1 MSDLIDKLWP
11 AFEAEVSEQ
20 LEQLEQMLARGSA
33 DADIH
38 FLFRQFHTIKSSSAM
53 MDFSGMEAI
62 AHAAEDLLDI
72 VRRGDMLLQPAL
84 IDVLLRAVDTLRRQM
99 AEALRE
105 RRPPAAVPALVQD
118 LRAWLP
124 GSTAEAMTAASI
136 RKENAPLDA
145 DVHSRAGA
153 PVDTHADRS
162 VDTREEDDDLQQAVD
177 IFMATARECLPS
189 LLQAALENTELAGTV
204 ALLGACA
211 GDAGLLV
218 VTRLLEKLAAA
229 DADTRLT
236 VLAELLSRLR
246 HIESLSGQDAGTRDV
261 AVLLRHHV
269 EPAFR
274 QCLAAA
280 VAASS
285 LPLQGAVDAEAWLQ
299 AVLPLR
305 RFLRLLGLEA
315 SLRLLSLI
323 TQVLR
328 EISRGALRSGE
339 GLSAQLALATG
350 MAAELQ
356 GDLDEDVHYVAMT
369 EQLLDNIQREVAAL
383 QDDVA
388 GLDVT
393 TPDALRAAL
402 DISDDIFAALSVSL
416 RAQVAAH
423 LQAGHVLAEIDADL
437 EAMADGGEAFVGWLS
452 RNGTQLANHTVFH
465 GEGSEESTQLR
476 FLAAFALPEAELL
489 AGVALLEENSLLQL
503 RLLRHPQAQRPQVL
517 NPATNAALARN
528 ENPAAHPA
536 QPASAIAATSA
547 TQSARSQTATVRI
560 DSSTLDSFVN
570 RVGELVML
578 RNMMSHSFA
587 DERVNEGFRRLRQ
600 FIGGNNQ
607 PSPEEREQL
616 VAMINMLAERREDLL
631 QADARLQ
638 EALGHLQEDVLAL
651 RVVPVGSV
659 FNRMTRV
666 VWSLAQAQGK
676 QVQVDIRGEETRI
689 DKGMV
694 DILAEPLS
702 HMVRNAIDH
711 GIEST
716 AERAAAGK
724 PAQAV
729 LTLAAS
735 QQGNALLITVADDGR
750 GLDLPRILAKARRLG
765 LAGAQDYGDND
776 ITNFIFAPGFSTNE
790 QVTAVSGRGVGM
802 DVVKTRIAQI
812 GGQIEV
818 RSQPGRGVTFTL
830 RLPLSVAIQNV
841 VLVEAGGRLLALPE
855 RQVNEVLRLPAA
867 ALQLVQ
873 GQATTLLRGVVLP
886 LYGLDHLLGLAT
898 PAADGELEV
907 VVFSDGR
914 YRIGI
919 VVSRVIGRQEVFVRD
934 LHPDILRLPG
944 VGGAAILGDGR
955 VVIIADGDN
964 LLELARRR
972 AQSLQELLRA

>member
-53 MDFSGMEAI
+53 MDFAGMEAI
-62 AHAAEDLLDI
+62 AHAAEDLLDL
-72 VRRGDMLLQPAL
+72 VRRGEMLLQPGL

-99 AEALRE
+99 AEALSE
-105 RRPPAAVPALVQD
+105 RRPPAPEPALVQD
-118 LRAWLP
+118 LRAWL
-124 GSTAEAMTAASI
+124 GSKAAASVPVPVHAANAGGAGEESET
-136 RKENAPLDA
+136 EN
-145 DVHSRAGA
+145 GA
-153 PVDTHADRS
+153 
-162 VDTREEDDDLQQAVD
+162 DLQQAVD
-177 IFMATARECLPS
+177 VFMASARAILPQLLRDCLDASPLS
-189 LLQAALENTELAGTV
+189 AEAAQMAEDAR
-204 ALLGACA
+204 A
-211 GDAGLLV
+211 AGLLV
-218 VTRLLEKLAAA
+218 VARLLEKMATDDVAARQA
-229 DADTRLT
+229 
-236 VLAELLSRLR
+236 VLADLLSRLR
-246 HIESLSGQDAGTRDV
+246 HIESLSGQDAGTV
-261 AVLLRHHV
+261 SAYFILRRHY

-274 QCLAAA
+274 QCLETAVTASA
-280 VAASS
+280 TPLQVAA
-285 LPLQGAVDAEAWLQ
+285 DAQAWLQ

-305 RFLRLLGLEA
+305 RFLQLLGLTA
-315 SLRLLSLI
+315 GQRLFALI

-328 EISRGALRSGE
+328 EVSRDALHPGE
-339 GLSAQLALATG
+339 ALAAQLGLAIG
-350 MAAELQ
+350 IAAELQ
-356 GDLDEDVHYVAMT
+356 DDLDEDVHYVAMT

-383 QDDVA
+383 QDDADV
-388 GLDVT
+388 LDASS
-393 TPDALRAAL
+393 PAALRAAL
-402 DISDDIFAALSVSL
+402 DISDGMLAALSVSV
-416 RAQVAAH
+416 RAQLAAH
-423 LQAGHVLAEIDADL
+423 LAAGHVLAEIDADL
-437 EAMADGGEAFVGWLS
+437 ESMADGGEAFVGWLS
-452 RNGTQLANHTVFH
+452 ATGTQLANHTVFH
-465 GEGSEESTQLR
+465 GEGRDESTQLR
-476 FLAAFALPEAELL
+476 FLAAFAAPEASVVTGLGLLDEDGLL
-489 AGVALLEENSLLQL
+489 AL
-503 RLLRHPQAQRPQVL
+503 RVLRHPQHR
-517 NPATNAALARN
+517 NAAVLPVAPLMADAADGKA
-528 ENPAAHPA
+528 ESSPAAPV
-536 QPASAIAATSA
+536 
-547 TQSARSQTATVRI
+547 RSNAATVRI

-600 FIGGNNQ
+600 FLGGNSL
-607 PSPEEREQL
+607 PTPEEREQL
-616 VAMINMLAERREDLL
+616 VGMINMLAERRENLL

-702 HMVRNAIDH
+702 HMVRNAVDH
-711 GIEST
+711 GIES
-716 AERAAAGK
+716 AEERRAAGK

-765 LAGAQDYGDND
+765 LAGTQAYSDSD
-776 ITNFIFAPGFSTNE
+776 ITSFIFAPGFSTTE

-812 GGQIEV
+812 GGQIDV

-841 VLVEAGGRLLALPE
+841 VLVEAGGRVLALPE
-855 RQVNEVLRLPAA
+855 RQVNEVLQLPAA
-867 ALQLVQ
+867 SVQLVQ
-873 GQATTLLRGVVLP
+873 GQAATLLRGVVLP

-898 PAADGELEV
+898 PTAAGTLDV

-914 YRIGI
+914 HRIGL
-919 VVSRVIGRQEVFVRD
+919 VVARVIGRQEVFVRD
-934 LHPDILRLPG
+934 LHADILRLPG

-972 AQSLQELLRA
+972 AQGLQELLQGVHA